1 MRQVKF
7 LFCDDDP
14 VIRYLLEVL
23 LSKRGGHDI
32 VSVADPRQVM
42 EEALASKPDMI
53 LLDYVMPGLTGM
65 EVVEQLRKREETK
78 TIPVV
83 FLTGRSDVADV
94 ESLDALG
101 IKGVVEK
108 PFDTA
113 TFIDRLLAMADRDPA
128 GG

>member
-1 MRQVKF
+1 MDPIKF

-23 LSKRGGHDI
+23 LAKRGGYE
-32 VSVADPRQVM
+32 VVPVADPNQVV
-42 EEALASKPDMI
+42 ALAVEHEPDII

-65 EVVEQLRKREETK
+65 QVVEELRKNPATEK
-78 TIPVV
+78 IPVV
-83 FLTGRSDVADV
+83 FLTGRTDVADV

-108 PFDTA
+108 PFDTT
-113 TFIDRLLAMADRDPA
+113 TFADRVMA
-128 GG
+128 LASR